1 MKIKYQDATIN
12 SPLIP
17 KATLTDDRLCEKV
30 FQLCLKIF
38 SLTCAT
44 VNPVILMVFRELV
57 EPLLMLTAAV
67 GRPSMLAMNFSTAL
81 LALPFSG
88 AALTLI
94 FNTC

>member
-1 MKIKYQDATIN
+1 
-12 SPLIP
+12 
-17 KATLTDDRLCEKV
+17 
-30 FQLCLKIF
+30 
-38 SLTCAT
+38 
-44 VNPVILMVFRELV
+44 MVFRELV